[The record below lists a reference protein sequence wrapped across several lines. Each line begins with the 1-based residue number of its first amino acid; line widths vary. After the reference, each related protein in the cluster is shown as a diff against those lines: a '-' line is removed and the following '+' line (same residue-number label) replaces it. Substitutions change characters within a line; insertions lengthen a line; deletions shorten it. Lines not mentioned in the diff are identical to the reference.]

1 MKDRKRTDLQNIA
14 MLDKVMLYTLYTGNT
29 TRVQVRMEMADT
41 VDGELLRKAVGSN
54 LKIYTNFAKKVVV
67 CKNEFY
73 YAENHNEMPVFAED
87 GKVRRLC
94 SADTNQYAFYITYE
108 ENRLKWVFTHV
119 AADGTGMYMFLDSV
133 IRTYLRDR
141 YPGEYEFD
149 EAAQFA
155 ASPFEDIPE
164 PLDHFEEV
172 HLKQKKNNAYY
183 FRPCKTGENDV
194 RSYVKMPEEKVV
206 ELSRSLGITPVGL
219 FAAVFTRAARNVYG
233 IEDSRIIADVIVD
246 LRRRSGIYPLRN
258 FTGVSYIDMS
268 TDELMPELADDC
280 RTAGRKLAEALDSGY
295 YHLDLFDSL
304 LGMYRKIPGSLK
316 TKYAVAKRLIGDAG
330 KGYVSYHVSY
340 MNQPQQTEWYLSKVK
355 DLIFSVYPSSIDAP
369 YIVIISQNGVM
380 TWDISGL
387 PDRDV
392 ILPEVARLLGLLG
405 ISCEIT
411 EMRETCEDYFDLDA
425 IEQVE

>member
-29 TRVQVRMEMADT
+29 TRVQVRMEMADP

-67 CKNEFY
+67 YKNEFY

-87 GKVRRLC
+87 VKASRLC

-172 HLKQKKNNAYY
+172 HQKQKKNNAYY
-183 FRPCKTGENDV
+183 FRPCRPGENDV
-194 RSYVKMPEEKVV
+194 RCYVKMPEEKVV

-233 IEDSRIIADVIVD
+233 IED
-246 LRRRSGIYPLRN
+246 
-258 FTGVSYIDMS
+258 
-268 TDELMPELADDC
+268 
-280 RTAGRKLAEALDSGY
+280 
-295 YHLDLFDSL
+295 
-304 LGMYRKIPGSLK
+304 
-316 TKYAVAKRLIGDAG
+316 
-330 KGYVSYHVSY
+330 
-340 MNQPQQTEWYLSKVK
+340 
-355 DLIFSVYPSSIDAP
+355 
-369 YIVIISQNGVM
+369 
-380 TWDISGL
+380 
-387 PDRDV
+387 
-392 ILPEVARLLGLLG
+392 
-405 ISCEIT
+405 
-411 EMRETCEDYFDLDA
+411 YFDLDA